1 MPNGVSVFGQGVEEQ
16 DQDQQVKPVVPK
28 TPPASKPLTPPP
40 APAAKPATNWSK
52 QKDLTHQEF
61 AQRIRTKYPK
71 AYNDLSDEELTQ
83 KFLKKYP
90 VYNDMVAARPWK
102 DLDVTEKAEF
112 VGKHLP
118 GIFFTGAEAAMSGAE
133 QAGSDFLQKHLTSQ
147 EQIDQKQEQH
157 LLEVMRD
164 PKTSTKDKEWTTNR
178 LHDIQNSPWHK
189 FLRAADPTTVAQA
202 AGETFVDWEV
212 MSAAFKPME
221 MLGPLLGDSAKA
233 RKALLAINAALGTKF
248 SYDQFQSAMEHFKRG
263 ENVQGWTDVGGS
275 LGMLAMPWFH
285 HLMNERDINNQ
296 TVANAKQKASQT
308 IARSSGILAQMREA
322 RAAAPPTPE
331 PGLQPTPAEP
341 TPAEDIVSKAQQII
355 DNAPVKKPYEE
366 PAQIIQGRQ
375 PLSAT
380 EREQQRH
387 DDRVTQVKQEIADE
401 KQRRA
406 QIAQRALHQGLD
418 VEQRQLEGIQERRE
432 RELREGEAFRTVDQR
447 AIAPLPGEVEAPKL
461 TPMQDALGWLQ
472 EPPGG
477 YPEQEMIR
485 REMDRV
491 VQAKNDATR
500 RGDNAAALKLG
511 DQLRDLENQMAKT
524 VSIGIV
530 DKEGRLEPT
539 PAPIAPDLPQLART
553 EAKTTEALIEAQS
566 DLAKTDDPAKR
577 ADIEKEID
585 ENKKLLADVKQE
597 KRAAQVLTTAKLP
610 TTRAAGAALQG
621 VTGNKSTL
629 KTVTADIPVSYK
641 VVEGSSLKPSHN
653 PETFAKTPGYPEG
666 VQERTY
672 ESDKDAQVAVIQH
685 GQQYDPAFT
694 INDSPGP
701 EHGPPIVTPDGI
713 VLGGNS
719 RVMSTMRHYGE
730 DGETYRKELA
740 ARAGQ
745 FGIDPDKIADMKN
758 PILVRELT
766 NPPDSIQDLRALG
779 SDLNRTFTR
788 TLSEFEKAVSAGKRI
803 SQETLDFVGSQLTEM
818 GEGASLRDL
827 LRDKPGA
834 LLEKLTNDGIISAQ
848 ERNAL
853 VDAKTGALNETGK
866 DFVERA
872 LLGAVI
878 DDPVVLANAPKGIL
892 RKVEGALPSLAQ
904 IKARGEPWDI
914 TDYLKEAL
922 REHIAAAS
930 KGVSIQDHLEPATLG
945 LFAKEPVHPITEAIA
960 RNLEE
965 SNSAGVRKA
974 WGNYAEDA
982 SVDVKGQGGLGFFEK
997 PEPWDSFNKIFH
1009 SKVRPDEWGT
1019 LGPAGEIE
1027 LQRAEAAP
1035 TGKKLPDWIE
1045 RGREETGAKAAQG
1058 RWFATKKELIDWY
1071 AKEAGPG
1078 ALTKGVKLSAKEAE
1092 KYRVSNLPPDDPA
1105 RRFSRDPDNEFFI
1118 PREIADRAKVIEP
1131 PPEDLR
1137 TTFIADLEDAFPN
1150 MPLHQLDAA
1159 VALVDARAKAVGL
1172 STDDWLRRRNVR
1184 VESLEEHPSVPGA
1197 TASVLFKDGQLIIR
1211 SFKSKNPSVA
1221 ALVHEIG
1228 HIFRQDLSP
1237 QEVSAAEKAF
1247 GLSSHNRFPNGQ
1259 WTTEKEEQFA
1269 RSFEK
1274 WLIDGD
1280 APTPEL
1286 KGVFAKLKTWLTNI
1300 YQALKERGK
1309 GTIIAPGKKG
1319 TPLDITVSPEM
1330 DNLFRKMMG
1339 GQELEPTPPEPERAA
1354 PTARLDLKEM
1364 PEEDLRAAQKTLQS
1378 QLGRGL
1384 TRPARERIEAQKKPF
1399 DEELKRRGTKEP
1411 GEVDRSVIFP
1421 KDQFQSAI
1429 DALKKKKSPT
1439 TLFYTEDEEE
1449 TLKFLTT
1456 AMGHLFE
1463 NGYRD
1468 YESNAAKI
1476 TELTAPW
1483 VKPYTRTAYDRALT
1497 EGKNT
1502 AQKKLGAVMPED
1514 QRKKYAEQ
1522 LGLFETHEAKNRR
1535 IELPPGVSVPHETK
1549 TTPIERP
1556 DLVRK
1561 EPYAR
1566 AGTER
1571 RESLGPTPGRA
1582 EQPLGRQ
1589 PLGAPGRGVRPAAS
1603 GTRGGGVQETPGRG
1617 LRVVTAPTID
1627 VPIVPSE
1634 NPAVEPGEWKRA
1646 LETANLPSN
1655 LPPPTVAL
1663 SPDIEEK
1670 LILNGQPEVTAAAL
1684 TALDKYH
1691 AVVMAT
1697 STGSG
1702 KMYMGSAMLAEKKP
1716 QFGLVLSPSDPVSNK
1731 WIEVAKGFGVD
1742 IKKLPKGGM
1751 PTEPGI
1757 YVGTYQTA
1765 SKRPGVDKFKWD
1777 MMIADESQNARGW
1790 HGGTAAG
1797 NMVKTLGANSANVV
1811 YMSATP
1817 YQNVLEMGYMDKL
1830 GIWGKQG
1837 FESWAAKE
1845 FHTYKNPN
1853 TGKWVVPFNPRKLA
1867 ALREELVRRGMQIN
1881 LDRDME
1887 GVQVHFSK
1895 VPLSDAEKA
1904 VQKNIVKAF
1913 KLAEDYFASRPGG
1926 DKMIMATKGNAVTFM
1941 KSYLERLKLPAII
1954 EQARKTADAGW
1965 KNTFFSQTKAEIDE
1979 IYKFLRPADQYYGGE
1994 ISKLLP
2000 KVSGLVETL
2009 KEAFGDDIVDYTGA
2023 TNAKREEGLRAFNA
2037 GEKKHLVAT
2046 YGAGGVGVGMH
2057 DEKGDAPRAVFYTG
2071 LPWSGVV
2078 FDQALGRHIRGGA
2091 RSDILVHI
2099 PVTDSAAEINL
2110 MAKKIMP
2117 RLESLRAAISG
2128 VDKSDPMLKGMADI
2142 EALLDYGTF
2151 GNKNKTSIEELT
2163 DTAPEARAIKN
2174 IKELSPPDAEQAK
2187 NKPMRGE
2194 RKKPMKPPETL
2205 YYKEPPEDLGEP
2217 KSNAADSADAVRRP
2231 YVPKDAEKDINDPR
2245 SLDWLNDINEQYL
2258 RMTQGTGAG
2267 PLPTEPPKKPPAPPD
2282 EVIGTKQ
2289 IPSPGHS
2296 DVEYD
2301 IPNPQVMRSLHKHFK
2316 DKYQKLGLSDEDIT
2330 RLAKLEGWKN
2340 LKIAELHTAP
2350 TVLGQFEATRELAR
2364 LLTAAEPRYR
2374 RDTANTKYEKN
2385 EILHDFRN
2393 DRMARRRIFEALQ
2406 RAHDPAKELQ
2416 DASSEWT
2423 EDKKPF
2429 TPAELHAAQRIR
2441 DEILNPIIEAVRKV
2455 RPDIGL
2461 RWKYAPLV
2469 RQINELLPTLYPEL
2483 NGNIPADLVEDFSL
2497 ELRQATTRQPF
2508 SVHELKRASTPPK
2521 ALDID
2526 EVLDGYIPSML
2537 RLKHYTT
2544 EARKAGVIINSI
2556 PEKTILREYAEK
2568 YTRIFF
2574 GVGSEYKG
2582 MDALN
2587 KTFSRTLANMVYS
2600 AALDLNPKFFLI
2612 HSLKVPWDV
2621 WSDLGTKYTATGYAG
2636 MTTQEGRELVAR
2648 SGILMDTLYTIR
2660 KPKTTL
2666 GTRFS
2671 KFLHYGLQLSD
2682 QIDRGVAYIGGLE
2695 QAKDLGYF
2703 GPPEKVGKITQD
2715 RLDELTASGVDVE
2728 KGIMHAYSVVSR
2740 TNFMY
2745 TNGHVQMLIREHP
2758 ILGKFKSFA
2767 TRQIEFAQNIR
2778 RMAKE
2783 AKEAEKHGVDA
2794 DRFAAQKAAQGDYGY
2809 VNARAKYRRFVFM
2822 TAALALGTG
2831 QVTHLLGYLLGPDV
2845 LFAENTSEL
2854 IHKTL
2859 ERTATEAMWQ
2869 AWFKKGVETFVPG
2882 AGWITRTMTAPG
2894 APFGKE
2900 EKKHK
2905 PMGHQ
2910 PSRRKHVAHF

>member
-1 MPNGVSVFGQGVEEQ
+1 VANDIAVFGQGVDEQ
-16 DQDQQVKPVVPK
+16 DQDQQVKPVTPK
-28 TPPASKPLTPPP
+28 PAPTPKPLTPPP
-40 APAAKPATNWSK
+40 ETKQPVNWSK

-71 AYNDLSDEELTQ
+71 AYDDMSDEELTA

-102 DLDVTEKAEF
+102 DLSLTEKAEF

-118 GIFFTGAEAAMSGAE
+118 GIAFTGAEAAMAGA
-133 QAGSDFLQKHLTSQ
+133 QQVGWNFLQKHLTSQ
-147 EQIDQKQEQH
+147 EQQDQKQEQH
-157 LLEVMRD
+157 LLQVMRD
-164 PKTSTKDKEWTTNR
+164 PKTPAQDKEWATNR

-189 FLRAADPTTVAQA
+189 FLRASDPTTIAQA
-202 AGETFVDWEV
+202 AGQSFVDWEV

-233 RKALLAINAALGTKF
+233 RKAILAINAALGTKF

-285 HLMNERDINNQ
+285 HLMNEREINDAAVQ
-296 TVANAKQKASQT
+296 SAKEKASQT
-308 IARSSGILAQMREA
+308 IARSSGILAQMRQE

-331 PGLQPTPAEP
+331 PGLQPTPPAP
-341 TPAEDIVSKAQQII
+341 TPAEDVVSKAKEII
-355 DNAPVKKPYEE
+355 DNTEIKKPFEE

-375 PLSAT
+375 PMSAA
-380 EREQQRH
+380 EREEQRNDERVQQI
-387 DDRVTQVKQEIADE
+387 KQEIADE

-406 QIAQRALHQGLD
+406 EVAHRALRQGLD
-418 VEQRQLEGIQERRE
+418 VEQRQLETIQERRE
-432 RELREGEAFRTVDQR
+432 RELREGEAFRTADQR
-447 AIAPLPGEVEAPKL
+447 AIQPLPGETEPPKL

-472 EPPGG
+472 ER
-477 YPEQEMIR
+477 PE
-485 REMDRV
+485 
-491 VQAKNDATR
+491 
-500 RGDNAAALKLG
+500 GP
-511 DQLRDLENQMAKT
+511 
-524 VSIGIV
+524 
-530 DKEGRLEPT
+530 LEP
-539 PAPIAPDLPQLART
+539 PPEDAAPDVPQLART
-553 EAKTTEALIEAQS
+553 EANVTEVLQRAQQDLGKTE
-566 DLAKTDDPAKR
+566 DPEKR

-585 ENKKLLADVKQE
+585 ENKKLLADVKKE
-597 KRAAQVLTTAKLP
+597 KRAAQTLTTAKP
-610 TTRAAGAALQG
+610 PATRTVGATLEG
-621 VTGNKSTL
+621 IGGDKTTL
-629 KTVTADIPVSYK
+629 KTVTADIPAQYK
-641 VVEGSSLKPSHN
+641 VVELASLKPSHN
-653 PETFAKTPGYPEG
+653 PDTFNPTPNYPEG
-666 VQERTY
+666 VQERDY
-672 ESDKDAQVAVIQH
+672 KNDKDAQVAVIQH
-685 GQQYDPAFT
+685 GQNYDPAFT
-694 INDSPGP
+694 LSDSPGA
-701 EHGPPIVTPDGI
+701 EHGPPIITPDGI

-719 RVMSTMRHYGE
+719 RAMSTERHY
-730 DGETYRKELA
+730 DDETGGRAYREALMAK
-740 ARAGQ
+740 ARQ
-745 FGIDPDKIADMKN
+745 FGIDPDEIAKMKH
-758 PILVRELT
+758 PILVREVT
-766 NPPDSIQDLRALG
+766 SPPDSIQDLRALA
-779 SDLNRTFTR
+779 SDLNRPFTR
-788 TLSEFEKAVSAGKRI
+788 KLSEYEQAVSAGKRI
-803 SQETLDFVGSQLTEM
+803 SQATMDFVGSQLTEM
-818 GEGASLRDL
+818 GEGSTLRDL

-853 VDAKTGALNETGK
+853 VDARTGALNETGK

-878 DDPVVLANAPKGIL
+878 DDPVVLANTPPSIL
-892 RKVEGALPSLAQ
+892 RKVDGALASLAR

-930 KGVSIQDHLEPATLG
+930 TGVSIQDHLEPATLG
-945 LFAKEPVHPITEAIA
+945 LFPKEPVHPITAAIA

-965 SNSAGVRKA
+965 SKSAGVRKA
-974 WGNYAEDA
+974 WGEYAEDSA
-982 SVDVKGQGGLGFFEK
+982 LDVKGQAGLGFFEK
-997 PEPWDSFNKIFH
+997 PEPWDSFNKIF
-1009 SKVRPDEWGT
+1009 KAKLRPDEWGT
-1019 LGPAGEIE
+1019 LAG
-1027 LQRAEAAP
+1027 AAP
-1035 TGKKLPDWIE
+1035 EPEKPAAPKGWDKADTKL
-1045 RGREETGAKAAQG
+1045 
-1058 RWFATKKELIDWY
+1058 
-1071 AKEAGPG
+1071 
-1078 ALTKGVKLSAKEAE
+1078 
-1092 KYRVSNLPPDDPA
+1092 
-1105 RRFSRDPDNEFFI
+1105 
-1118 PREIADRAKVIEP
+1118 EI
-1131 PPEDLR
+1131 PEDLWEAR
-1137 TTFIADLEDAFPN
+1137 PPVTPTDTSARANFEAEVKNSFPKLTPDEVN
-1150 MPLHQLDAA
+1150 SAM
-1159 VALVDARAKAVGL
+1159 ALIDARAKAVGI
-1172 STDDWLRRRNVR
+1172 STDEWIKRRGLRA
-1184 VESLEEHPSVPGA
+1184 ESQAASRMEKPRTIPRTAL
-1197 TASVLFKDGQLIIR
+1197 ASVTFKDNEAVITAFRGRHQTIV
-1211 SFKSKNPSVA
+1211 S
-1221 ALVHEIG
+1221 LVHEIG
-1228 HIFRQDLSP
+1228 HVFRWDLSP
-1237 QEVSAAEKAF
+1237 EERAAAEKAF
-1247 GLSSHNRFPNGQ
+1247 DAKVIGSKGQ
-1259 WTTEKEEQFA
+1259 WETAKEEQFA
-1269 RSFEK
+1269 RTFEK
-1274 WLIDGD
+1274 WLVDGK

-1286 KGVFAKLKTWLTNI
+1286 QGVFAKLKNWI
-1300 YQALKERGK
+1300 IEFYKAAK
-1309 GTIIAPGKKG
+1309 GAYLITIAPGKTG
-1319 TPLDITVSPEM
+1319 TPLDIKISPEV
-1330 DNLFRKMMG
+1330 DNLFRKMLG
-1339 GQELEPTPPEPERAA
+1339 GQELEPTPPEPAREAPVER
-1354 PTARLDLKEM
+1354 LNLKEM
-1364 PEEDLRAAQKTLQS
+1364 SEDDLRAAQKTLQS

-1384 TRPARERIEAQKKPF
+1384 TREAKDRIEAQKKPF

-1421 KDQFQSAI
+1421 KDQFQGAI
-1429 DALKKKKSPT
+1429 DALKKKKPPT

-1476 TELTAPW
+1476 TELVAPW
-1483 VKPYTRTAYDRALT
+1483 VKPYTRTAYDRALA
-1497 EGKNT
+1497 EGKST
-1502 AQKKLGAVMPED
+1502 AQKKLGGIIPENER
-1514 QRKKYAEQ
+1514 RKYSEQ

-1535 IELPPGVSVPHETK
+1535 IELPPGVSVPRETK
-1549 TTPIERP
+1549 TPSTERP
-1556 DLVRK
+1556 DYVRK

-1566 AGTER
+1566 AGTEG
-1571 RESLGPTPGRA
+1571 REPLGPTPGRPQ
-1582 EQPLGRQ
+1582 QPLGRE
-1589 PLGAPGRGVRPAAS
+1589 PLGATGRGVRPAPS
-1603 GTRGGGVQETPGRG
+1603 GARGGGVQETPGRG
-1617 LRVVTAPTID
+1617 LRNVTAPTID
-1627 VPIVPSE
+1627 VPFVPTE

-1655 LPPPTVAL
+1655 LPPPTVTL
-1663 SPDIEEK
+1663 RPEIEEK

-1684 TALDKYH
+1684 SALDKYH

-1716 QFGLVLSPSDPVSNK
+1716 TFGLVLSPSDPVSNK
-1731 WIEVAKGFGVD
+1731 WIEVAKGFGVE

-1797 NMVKTLGANSANVV
+1797 NMVKTLGDNAANVV

-1830 GIWGKQG
+1830 GIWSKQG

-1881 LDRDME
+1881 LDRDMS

-1895 VPLSDAEKA
+1895 VPLTDAEKA
-1904 VQKNIVKAF
+1904 VQKDIVKAF
-1913 KLAEDYFASRPGG
+1913 KLAEDYFASRPFG

-1941 KSYLERLKLPAII
+1941 KTYLERLKLPSII

-1965 KNTFFSQTKAEIDE
+1965 KNTFFSQTKAELDE
-1979 IYKFLRPADQYYGGE
+1979 IYDFLRPADQYYNGA

-2000 KVSGLVETL
+2000 KLPGLVETL
-2009 KEAFGDDIVDYTGA
+2009 KEAFGDDIADYTGA
-2023 TNAKREEGLRAFNA
+2023 TNAKREEGLRAFNS
-2037 GEKKHLVAT
+2037 GEKKHIVAT

-2057 DEKGDAPRAVFYTG
+2057 DEGGNAPRAVFYTG

-2099 PVTDSAAEINL
+2099 PVTDSAAEIGL

-2128 VDKSDPMLKGMADI
+2128 VDKNDPMLKGMADI

-2194 RKKPMKPPETL
+2194 RKKPMTPPTTL
-2205 YYKEPPEDLGEP
+2205 HYTEPPEDFGEP
-2217 KSNAADSADAVRRP
+2217 ASDAAESADAVRRP
-2231 YVPKDAEKDINDPR
+2231 YVPKEAKKDIDDPR
-2245 SLDWLNDINEQYL
+2245 LLDWLNDINAEYL
-2258 RMTQGTGAG
+2258 RMTGGG
-2267 PLPTEPPKKPPAPPD
+2267 SPPKMGEPPPAKPPAPPD

-2289 IPSPGHS
+2289 IPPPGHS
-2296 DVEYD
+2296 EVEYD
-2301 IPNPQVMRSLHKHFK
+2301 IPNPQVTRSLYEHFK
-2316 DKYQKLGLSDEDIT
+2316 DRYQKLGLGDEDIT
-2330 RLAKLEGWKN
+2330 KLAKLEGWKN

-2350 TVLGQFEATRELAR
+2350 NVLAQFEATSELPK
-2364 LLTAAEPRYR
+2364 LLVPAEARYR
-2374 RDTANTKYEKN
+2374 RDVANTKYEKN
-2385 EILHDFRN
+2385 EMLHDFRN
-2393 DRMARRRIFEALQ
+2393 NPMARRRIFEALQ
-2406 RAHDPAKELQ
+2406 RSHDPEKELQ
-2416 DASSEWT
+2416 GASSEWT
-2423 EDKKPF
+2423 EDKKPY
-2429 TPAELHAAQRIR
+2429 TPEELHAAQRIR
-2441 DEILNPIIEAVRKV
+2441 DEILNPIIEEVRKV

-2461 RWKYAPLV
+2461 RWKYAPLI
-2469 RQINELLPTLYPEL
+2469 RQINELLPTLYPDLKGE
-2483 NGNIPADLVEDFSL
+2483 IPADLVEDFSL
-2497 ELRQATTRQPF
+2497 ELRQATTKQPF
-2508 SVHELKRASTPPK
+2508 SVHELKRASTPPR

-2544 EARKAGVIINSI
+2544 EARKAGVIINNI

-2582 MDALN
+2582 MDGLN
-2587 KTFSRTLANMVYS
+2587 KTFSRTVANMVYS

-2621 WSDLGTKYTATGYAG
+2621 WSDLGTKYTAVGYAG
-2636 MTTQEGRELVAR
+2636 MTTAEGRELVAR

-2660 KPKTTL
+2660 KPKTAL
-2666 GTRFS
+2666 GSHFS

-2715 RLDELTASGVDVE
+2715 RLDQLAASGVDVE

-2745 TNGHVQMLIREHP
+2745 TNGHVQFLIREHP

-2767 TRQIEFAQNIR
+2767 TRQVEFMNNVR
-2778 RMAKE
+2778 LMAKE

-2794 DRFAAQKAAQGDYGY
+2794 DRFAAMKAAQGEYGY
-2809 VNARAKYRRFVFM
+2809 VNARAKYRRLVFM

-2831 QVTHLLGYLLGPDV
+2831 QVTHLMGYLLGPDV

-2854 IHKTL
+2854 IHKTI
-2859 ERTATEAMWQ
+2859 EGTATEAMWK
-2869 AWFKKGVETFVPG
+2869 AWLKKGVETFVPG
-2882 AGWITRTMTAPG
+2882 AGWLTRTLTEPG
-2894 APFGKE
+2894 APLGKP
-2900 EKKHK
+2900 EKKHI